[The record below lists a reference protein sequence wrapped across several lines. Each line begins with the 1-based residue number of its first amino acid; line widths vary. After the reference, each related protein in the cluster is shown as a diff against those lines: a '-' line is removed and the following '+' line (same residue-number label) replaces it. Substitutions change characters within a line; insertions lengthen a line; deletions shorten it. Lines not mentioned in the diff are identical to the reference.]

1 MAKRQKKQKKQ
12 RASAPKQ
19 TRPGTRAAG
28 TYRKR
33 SGHHPDDVG
42 AALSLAA
49 QYLADRKEKEIPAV
63 LQPLES
69 VYPFEDAESCRL
81 FNILLAFGCVHT
93 GQFAEAERII
103 SRGLELQADSL
114 DLNYVLSYAKLSL
127 REYDETIKAG
137 EAYLAK
143 YDQVSSSSQQADCTF
158 ATTSGHLSQL
168 CNFMATAYREQRD
181 HASAKKCYQKAID
194 ADPGNHLP
202 YLNLANLLRL
212 GGEFEPA
219 AEVLGRGI
227 EHCRQ
232 VQELRMLQ
240 NSFRHGATISACM
253 IVKNEEQLLP
263 DCLES
268 IRNWVNEIIVVDT
281 GSTDSTVQ
289 IAESYGARIF
299 HQAWEG
305 DFSKHRNYSIEQ
317 ATSDWIFIIDAD
329 EQMCSEDVPALLDVA
344 NRADVSIISINV
356 YNVYGQNE
364 QTRTF
369 LPSVRLF
376 RRELDLRYNGIV
388 HNRLEFPAS
397 MSVTR
402 VPVQL
407 KHLGYDLS
415 REKMEAKF
423 LRTKALLEKQLE
435 ENPDNFFALFN
446 HAQLLRGEGTEF
458 PVKNAGEI
466 IKTASRAVEL
476 TDPDNIEQRHIHLMC
491 LDQIAWAYFY
501 TGQHE
506 KALEYCR
513 TALQIKPN
521 YLDPLLL
528 VGHVYS
534 RQGQYELGKE
544 HYQHYLETQAKFDD
558 TRETDNIILL
568 HPDSRSCVFYGLAVI
583 AELTGEPEKAEDL
596 YRRTLDI
603 DPGFQEANT
612 HLGRLLRQDGSI
624 SEAET
629 CFRNQIEKS
638 RPTYDAA
645 VSLADIYH
653 QRNETEQTEKY
664 YRLALKISPD
674 GVQASLGLGRLCFE
688 TNRPDEGVELFR
700 KLKERGSA
708 GLSNEKQL
716 AKTYYDMGRYEDAAG
731 AYDDVIRKTEPDSD
745 LLNDLGNCFFKMQQY
760 DRAEEYY
767 TRATDVI
774 PVNSTAFFN
783 LGLTRARAN
792 RPKEAIV
799 ALEKYLEVDSGNTE
813 IHRIVGGLHFELG
826 DFGAAIEN
834 FEQILSINPRD
845 LEALFGLS
853 ECYLHMGHRD
863 SAILGYRQALAIA
876 PEFEPAQ
883 TRLNEVEAVAEKAG
897 E

>member
-12 RASAPKQ
+12 RAFTAKK
-19 TRPGTRAAG
+19 TRSAAG
-28 TYRKR
+28 SLKSNRR
-33 SGHHPDDVG
+33 PNDVG

-49 QYLADRKEKEIPAV
+49 QYLADRNEKEIPSV
-63 LQPLES
+63 LKPLENK
-69 VYPFEDAESCRL
+69 YPFDDTESCRL
-81 FNILLAFGCVHT
+81 FNILLAFGLVHD
-93 GQFAEAERII
+93 GQFAEAEKTIN
-103 SRGLELQADSL
+103 RGLKLQADSL
-114 DLNYVLSYAKLSL
+114 DLNYVLSYTKLSL
-127 REYDETIKAG
+127 REFGETIKAG

-143 YDQVSSSSQQADCTF
+143 YDQMSSSPQQTDCTF
-158 ATTSGHLSQL
+158 ALTDGHLSQL
-168 CNFMATAYREQRD
+168 CNFMATAYREQSD
-181 HASAKKCYQKAID
+181 HTLAKDYYQKAID

-219 AEVLGRGI
+219 AEFLRRGV
-227 EHCRQ
+227 ERCRQ

-240 NSFRHGATISACM
+240 NTFRHGATISACM

-263 DCLES
+263 ACLES
-268 IRNWVNEIIVVDT
+268 VRNWVNEIIVVDT
-281 GSTDSTVQ
+281 GSTDGTVQ
-289 IAESYGARIF
+289 IAESYGARVL

-329 EQMCSEDVPALLDVA
+329 ERMCPEDIPALLDVA
-344 NRADVSIISINV
+344 NRADISIISINV

-376 RRELDLRYNGIV
+376 RRELNLRYDGIV
-388 HNRLEFPAS
+388 HNRLVFPAS
-397 MSVTR
+397 KPVTR
-402 VPVQL
+402 VPVRL

-423 LRTKALLEKQLE
+423 FRTKALLEKQLE
-435 ENPDNFFALFN
+435 ENSDNFFALFN
-446 HAQLLRGEGTEF
+446 YAQLLRGEGTEF
-458 PVKNAGEI
+458 PVKNAGDI
-466 IKTASRAVEL
+466 IRAASRAVEL
-476 TDPDNIEQRHIHLMC
+476 TDADKVEQRHIHLMC

-506 KALEYCR
+506 KALEYCQI
-513 TALQIKPN
+513 ALQIKPN

-528 VGHVYS
+528 QGHVYS
-534 RQGQYELGKE
+534 RQGQYDQGKK
-544 HYQHYLETQAKFDD
+544 HYRRYLEAQAKFDD

-568 HPDSRSCVFYGLAVI
+568 HPDSRSSVFYGLAVI
-583 AELTGEPEKAEDL
+583 AELTGEPEQAKDF

-612 HLGRLLRQDGSI
+612 HLGRLLRQDGNLAA
-624 SEAET
+624 AET
-629 CFRNQIEKS
+629 CFRNQIEKNH
-638 RPTYDAA
+638 PTYDAA
-645 VSLADIYH
+645 FSLADIYH
-653 QRNETEQTEKY
+653 RRNEFEPAEKY
-664 YRLALKISPD
+664 YRLALEISPD
-674 GVQASLGLGRLCFE
+674 GEQASLGLGRLCFE

-708 GLSNEKQL
+708 GLSIEKQL
-716 AKTYYDMGRYEDAAG
+716 AKTYYDMERYEDAARS
-731 AYDDVIRKTEPDSD
+731 YEDVIRQKEPDSD

-760 DRAEEYY
+760 DRAEEHY
-767 TRATDVI
+767 TRATEVI
-774 PVNSTAFFN
+774 PVEPKAFFN

-799 ALEKYLEVDSGNTE
+799 ALERYLEVDSENAE
-813 IHRIVGGLHFELG
+813 IRRLVGALHLELG

-834 FEQILSINPRD
+834 FEQILRIRPRD
-845 LEALFGLS
+845 LEAMFGLS

-876 PEFEPAQ
+876 PGFEAAQ
-883 TRLNEVEAVAEKAG
+883 SRLNELEKIAEDTAK
-897 E
+897 